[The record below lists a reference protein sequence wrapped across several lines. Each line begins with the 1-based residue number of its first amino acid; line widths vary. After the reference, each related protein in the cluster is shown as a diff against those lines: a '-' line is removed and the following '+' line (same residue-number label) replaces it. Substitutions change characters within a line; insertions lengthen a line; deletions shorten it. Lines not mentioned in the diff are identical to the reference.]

1 MVNEK
6 ERYQRQIQA
15 QVDKWKAELSKFQ
28 GMLAGNS
35 AEMQEKIKQQI
46 KELEG
51 KVAEGE
57 DKLKQMAETSDDAW
71 ESIKESVKSTW
82 DSWNL
87 PGIYN

>member
-57 DKLKQMAETSDDAW
+57 DKLEQMAETSDDAW

-87 PGIYN
+87 PGIYK

>member
-6 ERYQRQIQA
+6 ERYQKQIQA
-15 QVDKWKAELSKFQ
+15 QVDKWKAELSKFKD
-28 GMLAGNS
+28 MLAGNS
-35 AEMQEKIKQQI
+35 ADMQEKIKQQI

-51 KVAEGE
+51 KIAEGE
-57 DKLKQMAETSDDAW
+57 DKLKQLSETSDDAW
-71 ESIKESVKSTW
+71 ESIKESVKKTW